1 MWMWQKKWYQ
11 ISEEAFKLSI
21 LVIKYYKYTTKTDRE
36 FVLSKQILKSG
47 TSIGANVMEAQE
59 AQSKKDFLSKM
70 SIALKEAIETK
81 YRLRLLR
88 EGWYLSHFSEQNEM
102 IDKANEMVGVLTKIV
117 KTKKY
122 NLSI

>member
-1 MWMWQKKWYQ
+1 MGMGQKKGYQ

-88 EGWYLSHFSEQNEM
+88 EGGYLSHFSEQNEM

>member
-1 MWMWQKKWYQ
+1 
-11 ISEEAFKLSI
+11 
-21 LVIKYYKYTTKTDRE
+21 
-36 FVLSKQILKSG
+36 
-47 TSIGANVMEAQE
+47 
-59 AQSKKDFLSKM
+59 M

>member
-1 MWMWQKKWYQ
+1 
-11 ISEEAFKLSI
+11 
-21 LVIKYYKYTTKTDRE
+21 LVIRYYKYTIKRDKE

-47 TSIGANVMEAQE
+47 TSIGANIMEAQE

-88 EGWYLSHFSEQNEM
+88 EG
-102 IDKANEMVGVLTKIV
+102 
-117 KTKKY
+117 
-122 NLSI
+122 